1 MAEQY
6 TLASYDANSSPGG
19 LEIFGKAAGEL
30 PSAAVEFAQEAWDN
44 KGRTLL
50 HAGEVLATSAV
61 LGTAI
66 GYLVPARGPA
76 AMLIGAGFM
85 APAVWHAGKAA
96 HTAYSLSLEPGANQK
111 EIAHALAKDTISG
124 TYNLG
129 LNMAGGMAGAEF
141 GFKLAANKGT
151 LGSLGNLSQ
160 RGILKAENETMVLAR
175 NMFSKSRVS
184 EGGLPPGGGGSGGG
198 TAFPNID
205 IKTASGKTG
214 GNGKS
219 DIVNVGLDTQLT
231 GTPVGRSS
239 ARSALAIENLPIH
252 QRIGARLAMRT
263 EQYKPSTATP
273 EEFNLYIG
281 STHGHS
287 QYSDGTGLP
296 PKIFDRAKKDGY
308 DFMTISDHTHKGVRS
323 KDNPDAP
330 NLAEEPTQ
338 WTQLGLDAEAATV
351 NGEFVAFRA
360 QEVGKIGKISGHKSE
375 EGLVGGLGEEPHID
389 ITVKMPKETSP
400 PIAGKLPDEVP
411 GTVPGEAR
419 AGAKAGETTNGAKT
433 GETIAGTKP
442 GDTATGGK
450 TTEQGGTTPGD
461 NVPGSGGNATGA
473 GDKAIPG
480 QTPDAVAGTKVDGI
494 ETGTAKSKA
503 GELLNGDLV
512 ALERAQTETFIR
524 DVAKGDLTT
533 IDNLKISKLL
543 KCVEEEALPPG
554 LTDKHNV
561 DILIRQ
567 LSEGELPPGVD
578 PAKVW
583 QLVAQLKD
591 LRANH
596 INIFEV
602 KPMYET
608 VRGRPELPEQ
618 ELTAGLLDSGKGGEK
633 VVKVNAAQRRR
644 LEELES
650 PEVVQLKNGD
660 YKGLADHL
668 DGIKD
673 ISGETPVIQMNHMRF
688 KADESPNLPIED
700 RAVDYGQKSFK
711 STKEWLDRF
720 VHPYVRMMEII
731 SGPALTPGKIDV
743 VPSRHIDHA
752 SFQGY
757 LGKGVEAGPT
767 AGFDFHHG
775 DPGAH
780 PGGTGILSKTL
791 DKASL
796 LDAIRQRRTMATT
809 SRENLLGTM
818 WANDNIPM
826 GSILD
831 AAAVPELNI
840 AVNVAGKVTRDA
852 NYYAKLYQKQIHD
865 PTPSEVLQ
873 QFDMTGADL
882 KAAGSVFKFDAI
894 KHRLGE
900 NNAYYVEVGR
910 TDPISGHTDQMFLSP
925 IWVRPMTGG
934 VKHSLAMRLLSG
946 NPTQF
951 ILPGDGGAS
960 GTVIR

>member
-6 TLASYDANSSPGG
+6 TLASYDANSSQGG

-30 PSAAVEFAQEAWDN
+30 PSAATEFAKEAWDN

-50 HAGEVLATSAV
+50 HAGEVLVTSAA

-85 APAVWHAGKAA
+85 APAIWHAGKAA
-96 HTAYSLSLEPGANQK
+96 HTAYSLSLEPGANQQ
-111 EIAHALAKDTISG
+111 EIAHALAKDTVSG

-141 GFKLAANKGT
+141 GFKLAANKGA
-151 LGSLGNLSQ
+151 LGSIGNLSQ
-160 RGILKAENETMVLAR
+160 RGILKAENETMVFAR
-175 NMFSKSRVS
+175 NMFSKSP
-184 EGGLPPGGGGSGGG
+184 EGGLPPGGSGGG
-198 TAFPNID
+198 GGASKFPNID
-205 IKTASGKTG
+205 IKSASGKTG
-214 GNGKS
+214 GTGKS
-219 DIVNVGLDTQLT
+219 DIMNPGLDAQLT
-231 GTPVGRSS
+231 GTPTTGRSS
-239 ARSALAIENLPIH
+239 SKSILAIENLPIH

-263 EQYKPSTATP
+263 EQYKASATAGTP
-273 EEFNLYIG
+273 EDFNLYIG

-296 PKIFDRAKKDGY
+296 PKLFDRAKKEGY

-360 QEVGKIGKISGHKSE
+360 QEVGKIGKISGHKDE

-389 ITVKMPKETSP
+389 ISVKMPKETPP
-400 PIAGKLPDEVP
+400 PIAGKVPDEVP
-411 GTVPGEAR
+411 GTVPGETT
-419 AGAKAGETTNGAKT
+419 AGAKAGDATNGAKT
-433 GETIAGTKP
+433 SEPVTGKT
-442 GDTATGGK
+442 GDTTTGGK
-450 TTEQGGTTPGD
+450 TPEQAGTTYGD
-461 NVPGSGGNATGA
+461 NVPGNTGA
-473 GDKAIPG
+473 GDKGATG
-480 QTPDAVAGTKVDGI
+480 GTPDAVAKIDGI
-494 ETGTAKSKA
+494 DTGSAKSKA

-533 IDNLKISKLL
+533 LDNLKVSNLL
-543 KCVEEEALPPG
+543 KCVEEENLPPG

-567 LSEGELPPGVD
+567 LSEGDLPPGVD
-578 PAKVW
+578 PSKVW
-583 QLVAQLKD
+583 ELVAQLKD

-602 KPMYET
+602 APMYET

-618 ELTAGLLDSGKGGEK
+618 ELVAGLIDPGKGGEPI
-633 VVKVNAAQRRR
+633 VKVNAAQRKK
-644 LEELES
+644 LELEA

-660 YKGLADHL
+660 YKGLVDHL
-668 DGIKD
+668 DGVKD
-673 ISGETPVIQMNHMRF
+673 SSGETPVIQMNHMRF

-743 VPSRHIDHA
+743 IPSRHIDHS

-757 LGKGVEAGPT
+757 LGKGVEAGPS

-775 DPGAH
+775 DPGAN
-780 PGGTGILSKTL
+780 PAGTGILSKTL

-796 LDAIRQRRTMATT
+796 LDAIRNRRTMATT

-840 AVNVAGKVTRDA
+840 SVNVAGKVTRDA
-852 NYYAKLYQKQIHD
+852 NYYAKLYSKGIHD
-865 PTPSEVLQ
+865 ANPSEVLQ

-882 KAAGSVFKFDAI
+882 KAAGSVFKFDVI
-894 KHRLGE
+894 KHRLSE

-910 TDPISGHTDQMFLSP
+910 TDPTSGHTDQMFLSP
-925 IWVRPMTGG
+925 FWVRPMTGG

-960 GTVIR
+960 STVIR